1 MSESIDKISSKLHTW
16 LNDDSEITLD
26 VYLFNQI
33 QL

>member
-16 LNDDSEITLD
+16 LKDDSVIIVD
-26 VYLFNQI
+26 VYLVNQI